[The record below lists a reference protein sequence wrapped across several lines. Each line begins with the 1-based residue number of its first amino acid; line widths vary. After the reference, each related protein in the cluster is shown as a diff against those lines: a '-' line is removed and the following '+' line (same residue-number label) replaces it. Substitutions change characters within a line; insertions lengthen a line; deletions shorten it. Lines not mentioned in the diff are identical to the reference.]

1 MKREDL
7 YSMLPLCILAIEDE
21 SDREFMAR
29 IFVQYQWL
37 MYRTIEDI
45 VKDHWVA
52 EDVVQATVEKL
63 IDKMAKLKA
72 LEEKRLANYI
82 ITACRHNAYN
92 ELRYQSRHPIFSI
105 DEEWDTDAGEHTV
118 HSVEA
123 DLIRGEDL
131 RRMAEIWDMLDPR
144 NKFVLEARYIL
155 EKTDAEIAE
164 ELCIRPN
171 SVRMV
176 LTRARKQAYELMQA
190 SPAPAQKG

>member
-1 MKREDL
+1 M
-7 YSMLPLCILAIEDE
+7 
-21 SDREFMAR
+21 
-29 IFVQYQWL
+29 
-37 MYRTIEDI
+37 
-45 VKDHWVA
+45 
-52 EDVVQATVEKL
+52 
-63 IDKMAKLKA
+63 
-72 LEEKRLANYI
+72 
-82 ITACRHNAYN
+82 
-92 ELRYQSRHPIFSI
+92 
-105 DEEWDTDAGEHTV
+105 
-118 HSVEA
+118 EA